1 MKAVSENLQFILPAL
16 HHGLS
21 LIKNNPQASQ
31 PSSHIHASDKSAPSA
46 PNSQPTESIFVHTC
60 GSSHH
65 NIPHTNP
72 DTTRKSSPWPMISV
86 DEALKIVLDKIA
98 PLPVV
103 QIPVSESLG
112 HVIAEDVRAKD
123 PLPPFRA
130 SIKDGYAVISDVNFV
145 GICRFLSEL

>member
-1 MKAVSENLQFILPAL
+1 
-16 HHGLS
+16 
-21 LIKNNPQASQ
+21 
-31 PSSHIHASDKSAPSA
+31 
-46 PNSQPTESIFVHTC
+46 
-60 GSSHH
+60 
-65 NIPHTNP
+65 
-72 DTTRKSSPWPMISV
+72 MISV